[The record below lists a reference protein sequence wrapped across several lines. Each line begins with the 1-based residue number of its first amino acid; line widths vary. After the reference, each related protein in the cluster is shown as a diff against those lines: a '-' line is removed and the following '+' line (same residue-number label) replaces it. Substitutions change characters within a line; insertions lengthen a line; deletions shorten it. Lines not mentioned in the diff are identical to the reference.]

1 MSIIVGTNSYVN
13 QTYLLQYA
21 VDRGITIVE
30 PNVAILLIKSMDWIE
45 VQTYKYQKYES
56 DQALQFP
63 RSVTTYDV
71 PLGTVPSEVLTTQ
84 CVAALLIDS
93 GEDLNPI
100 VERAVKREEV
110 FQATK
115 VEYMETADEVNRYP
129 QLTQLL
135 SRWLDGGSGSF
146 EVRRA

>member
-1 MSIIVGTNSYVN
+1 MSIVVGTNSYVN
-13 QTYLLQYA
+13 QTYLLEYA
-21 VDRGITIVE
+21 ADRGITIVE
-30 PNVAILLIKSMDWIE
+30 SNVEILLIKAMDWIE
-45 VQTYKYQKYES
+45 VQQYKYQKYDS
-56 DQALQFP
+56 TQTLQFP

-71 PLGTVPSEVLTTQ
+71 TLGTVPSEVLTTQ

-115 VEYMETADEVNRYP
+115 VEYMETADETNRYP
-129 QLTQLL
+129 QLTRLL